1 MRRLRCYNLPMR
13 NFILAVAL
21 LFGVIFIAGHFS
33 EMERVWN
40 TLQKGDWRF
49 ILLGLLLAVAWLVN
63 IALSYKKIFHAVG
76 IDEKLTRLT
85 ILSAAST
92 FINTVAPSAGIGG
105 MTIFIT
111 DARQKGKSGA
121 RTMVAGALYVIYD
134 YLGFFLLLGLGL
146 LVLFRRNNLSMTE
159 IIASGIL
166 LLICGGMSFL
176 LYLGFKSEEAL
187 ADALEWLART
197 GNRIYGLFSRKKERF
212 SVEMARGFAHDA
224 VEGIAEMRR
233 SPTDLIYPFLLAIS
247 NKGILLV
254 IFYLMFQAFQVPV
267 SIGTLVAG
275 TSLAYLFLIVSPTP
289 SGVGV
294 VEGILTLALRSM
306 FVPGNDALVITLAYR
321 GVTFWFP
328 LIIGGLAFRW
338 LGSPSTS

>member
-1 MRRLRCYNLPMR
+1 MR
-13 NFILAVAL
+13 NFIIAIAL
-21 LFGVIFIAGHFS
+21 LFGVIFVTGHFS
-33 EMERVWN
+33 EMERVWT
-40 TLQKGDWRF
+40 TLQRGDWRF
-49 ILLGLLLAVAWLVN
+49 ILLALLLAIAWIIN
-63 IALSYKKIFHAVG
+63 IAGSYKKIFHAVG
-76 IDEKLTRLT
+76 IDEKLSRLT

-134 YLGFFLLLGLGL
+134 YLGFFFLLGLGL
-146 LVLFRRNNLSMTE
+146 FVLFRRNNLNMTE
-159 IIASGIL
+159 IVASIIL
-166 LLICGGMSFL
+166 LLICGVMTFL
-176 LYLGFKSEEAL
+176 LYLGFKSEKAL
-187 ADALEWLART
+187 ADALEWLAKA
-197 GNRIYGLFSRKKERF
+197 GNRIYRFFSKKDRF
-212 SVEMARGFAHDA
+212 SVENARTFAHDA
-224 VEGIAEMRR
+224 VEGIAELRR
-233 SPTDLIYPFLLAIS
+233 KPTDLIYPLILALS
-247 NKGILLV
+247 NKGILFL
-254 IFYLMFQAFQVPV
+254 IFYLMFKAFQVPV

-328 LIIGGLAFRW
+328 LILGGLAFRW
-338 LGSPSTS
+338 LGSPNTS